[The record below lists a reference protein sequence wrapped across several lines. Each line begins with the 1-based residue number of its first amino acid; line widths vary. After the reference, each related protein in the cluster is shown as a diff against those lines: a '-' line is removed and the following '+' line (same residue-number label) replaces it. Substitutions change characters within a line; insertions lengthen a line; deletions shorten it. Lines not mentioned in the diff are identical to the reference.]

1 MFSLILVL
9 STNFT
14 TEISPKTI
22 DVISLLPNNFVN
34 DYIMFHSF
42 PLLFNFSFSLFT
54 LFVFWMNNMVLTRN
68 KELLAFR

>member
-22 DVISLLPNNFVN
+22 NVISLLPNNFLN

-42 PLLFNFSFSLFT
+42 PLLSTVFQFLIFT
-54 LFVFWMNNMVLTRN
+54 FYSIRFLD
-68 KELLAFR
+68 EQHGAD